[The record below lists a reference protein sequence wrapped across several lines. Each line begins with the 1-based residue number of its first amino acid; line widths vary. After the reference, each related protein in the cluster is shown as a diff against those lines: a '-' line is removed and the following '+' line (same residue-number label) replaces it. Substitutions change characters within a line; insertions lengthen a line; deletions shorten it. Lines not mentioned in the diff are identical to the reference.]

1 MYTGRETRIMMNSQS
16 GAHKQSSVERMMN
29 IFTIQI
35 FVAQL
40 VLTLS
45 IAILGG
51 FWHSEAS
58 SKVDNRDVHF
68 YIEFGYS
75 SLAEGFFTFVRYFQL
90 LNTLIPIS
98 LFVTAEM
105 IKFFIAWFIARDTEL
120 FDIKKNQGTEVK
132 NMSIIEDLG

>member
-1 MYTGRETRIMMNSQS
+1 
-16 GAHKQSSVERMMN
+16 MN

-58 SKVDNRDVHF
+58 TQVDNRDVHF

-75 SLAEGFFTFVRYFQL
+75 SIAEGFFTFVRYFQL